1 MASVYSAQWVS
12 NSPRL
17 RLDYSVSYPD
27 GDTGRITWTLYYDAS
42 LPASSSASKSYSVII
57 GGTTVKSGTYSVNGV
72 TGTKQIATGTKDF
85 DRTTSAINIKCYAKM
100 DIKLTWSKSYKAT
113 ITTTTGT
120 ATLDAKTSY
129 TITFDDNGG
138 SGGPETATKW
148 YNIALTIPSTVPT
161 RSGYTFVGWG
171 TSTTDTDK
179 DYAAGDTYPASS
191 NAAAT
196 LYAIWKKTLTLS
208 FSANG
213 GGGSPA
219 SLTGDV
225 YNATTSYTFTIPTT
239 VPSLSLHEFLGW
251 STSAATSASYQP
263 GATIAISADTTLYAV
278 WKLAYIRPKV
288 SQLSAYRANNSSGTF
303 DDDGTYG
310 YIVCSW
316 AVDTTVVA
324 SRVCKKIVVRYK
336 AQNASAWTEKSLT
349 TSAYGIGSTS
359 GTLKYSLSG
368 LNTDY
373 RYDIEVIIYDDYG
386 SNEPAVAY
394 ISSSKM
400 VIDVPDDDSGIG
412 IFTPSINGTP
422 DNPLMEVGLDAK
434 FYKDV
439 EVDGLIIEDGTALPN
454 KYISGKA
461 GAIDANTAYDGK
473 MHMCQGGS
481 SNLPSG
487 SQYGVVLL
495 LPYRKLSG
503 NTKPDYA
510 AQIFIPNG
518 DDPSKP
524 NSMFYR
530 TSLAGSWN
538 SWQEVEK
545 RHKVLYDNSTGTY
558 GTVTLTESAENF
570 TMLEII
576 IGYSDIYGCNS
587 IKIYNPNSK
596 VFDISAL
603 VPSSTSISAHRTRCT
618 ISDTSITQN
627 YNASGTISGTTW
639 GSASNKLLIKS
650 VIGYY

>member
-42 LPASSSASKSYSVII
+42 LPASSSESKSYSVII

-85 DRTTSAINIKCYAKM
+85 DRTTSAINISCYAKM
-100 DIKLTWSKSYKAT
+100 DIKLKWSGSYKAT

-120 ATLDAKTSY
+120 ATLNAKTSY
-129 TITFDDNGG
+129 TITFNDNGG
-138 SGGPETATKW
+138 SGGPGTATKW
-148 YNIALTIPSTVPT
+148 YNTALTIPSTVPT

-171 TSTTDTDK
+171 ISTTDTNK

-191 NAAAT
+191 NAEAT
-196 LYAIWKKTLTLS
+196 LYAIWKETLTLS

-251 STSAATSASYQP
+251 STSAAATSASYQP
-263 GATIAISADTTLYAV
+263 GATIAISADTTLYAI

-310 YIVCSW
+310 YIICEW

-349 TSAYGIGSTS
+349 TSAYGIGNTS

-412 IFTPSINGTP
+412 IFMPSNKGTVDDP
-422 DNPLMEVGLDAK
+422 IMEVGAK
-434 FYKDV
+434 GYFYK
-439 EVDGLIIEDGTALPN
+439 ELYCVDSDGSTLIDMT
-454 KYISGKA
+454 
-461 GAIDANTAYDGK
+461 
-473 MHMCQGGS
+473 
-481 SNLPSG
+481 
-487 SQYGVVLL
+487 
-495 LPYRKLSG
+495 
-503 NTKPDYA
+503 
-510 AQIFIPNG
+510 
-518 DDPSKP
+518 
-524 NSMFYR
+524 
-530 TSLAGSWN
+530 
-538 SWQEVEK
+538 
-545 RHKVLYDNSTGTY
+545 
-558 GTVTLTESAENF
+558 
-570 TMLEII
+570 
-576 IGYSDIYGCNS
+576 
-587 IKIYNPNSK
+587 
-596 VFDISAL
+596 ISADEYDEL
-603 VPSSTSISAHRTRCT
+603 MA
-618 ISDTSITQN
+618 
-627 YNASGTISGTTW
+627 
-639 GSASNKLLIKS
+639 LLE
-650 VIGYY
+650 